1 VGRILEGVVI
11 ALRAIW
17 GSKLRSFMSVL
28 GNIVA
33 VTSIIAV
40 VSLIQGLNATV
51 TDAIVSGVG
60 ADSFV
65 VDRFGMTR
73 SEEDFEKVR
82 SNPRITMRDAE
93 AIKRYS
99 PLVRS
104 VMAESSS
111 SAQISYREHLLES
124 VSVRGVSAEYVNFSS
139 YNADRGRLVSTSE
152 VERNRNVV
160 LLGWG
165 TADRLFGQRNPLDQV
180 IKIRG
185 VHFRVIGV
193 NEKKGS
199 VFGQSQDEFAVIP
212 LGAFQKI
219 FGSRRSIT
227 LNVKPVDPSV
237 VQAAMN
243 DTTIALRIERRLKPK
258 ERDNFGLF
266 SSDSILAIYHQ
277 ATNGIFAVLVG
288 VVALSL
294 VVGGIVIMNIM
305 LMVVTERT
313 FEIGL
318 RKALGAK
325 RRDIMLQVLAESVT
339 LSVAG
344 GIIGTTL
351 GFLVALVISKLSPLP
366 AAVQLWSVA
375 LGIGI
380 TAVVGVVFGVY
391 PAMRAARLDPIEAL
405 RRE

>member
-1 VGRILEGVVI
+1 MSRIFEGVVI

-51 TDAIVSGVG
+51 TDAIVSDVG

-65 VDRFGMTR
+65 VDRYGITR

-82 SNPRITMRDAE
+82 SNPRLTMRDAE
-93 AIKRYS
+93 AIRRYS

-111 SAQISYREHLLES
+111 SGQVSYREHLLES
-124 VSVRGVSAEYVNFSS
+124 VNVRGVSSEYVNFSS
-139 YNADRGRLVSTSE
+139 YNAERGRLISTSE
-152 VERNRNVV
+152 VDRNRDVV

-180 IKIRG
+180 IKIQG
-185 VHFRVIGV
+185 IHYRVVGV

-212 LGAFQKI
+212 LGSFQKS
-219 FGSRRSIT
+219 FGSRRGIQ
-227 LNVKPVDPSV
+227 LNVKPIDPSV
-237 VQAAMN
+237 VEDAMN
-243 DTTIALRIERRLKPK
+243 DATVALRIERRLKPK
-258 ERDNFGLF
+258 ERNNFGMF
-266 SSDSILAIYHQ
+266 TSDSILAIYHQ
-277 ATNGIFAVLVG
+277 ATSGIFAVLVG

-344 GIIGTTL
+344 GIVGTTL

-366 AAVQLWSVA
+366 AAVQAWSVA

-380 TAVVGVVFGVY
+380 TAVVGLCFGVY

-405 RRE
+405 RKE

>member
-1 VGRILEGVVI
+1 MGRIWEGVVI

-51 TDAIVSGVG
+51 TDAIVSNVG

-82 SNPRITMRDAE
+82 SNPRITMRDAD
-93 AIKRYS
+93 AIRRYS
-99 PLVRS
+99 PLIRS
-104 VMAESSS
+104 VMAESDSS
-111 SAQISYREHLLES
+111 GQISYREHLLES
-124 VSVRGVSAEYVNFSS
+124 VTVRGVSEEYVNFSS
-139 YNADRGRLVSTSE
+139 YNAERGRLLSPSE
-152 VERNRNVV
+152 VARNRNVV

-165 TADRLFGQRNPLDQV
+165 TADRLFGQRNPLDQI
-180 IKIRG
+180 IKIAG

-199 VFGQSQDEFAVIP
+199 IFGQSQDEFAVIP

-219 FGSRRSIT
+219 FGSRRSIS

-237 VQAAMN
+237 VQEAMN
-243 DTTIALRIERRLKPK
+243 DTTVALRIERRLKPK

-266 SSDSILAIYHQ
+266 SSDSILEIYHQ

-344 GIIGTTL
+344 GVVGTSL
-351 GFLVALVISKLSPLP
+351 GFLVAFVISKVSPLP
-366 AAVQLWSVA
+366 AAVQPWSVG

-380 TAVVGVVFGVY
+380 TALVGLFFGVY

-405 RRE
+405 RKE